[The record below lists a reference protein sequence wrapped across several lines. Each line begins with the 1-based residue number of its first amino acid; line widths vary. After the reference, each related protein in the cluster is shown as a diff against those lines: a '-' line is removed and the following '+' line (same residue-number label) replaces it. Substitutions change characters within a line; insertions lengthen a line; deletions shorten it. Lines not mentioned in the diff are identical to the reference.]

1 MKIARKIV
9 IALLVAVMLI
19 SGFMLVRN
27 FVNKSGWFLKPL
39 DDTLSERFGDY
50 TPTDLEQEIYD
61 LLSAAREEQ
70 GLAPLR
76 FESGLHELSLIRAK
90 EAAEFWSHTRPDGRE
105 CGTVFED
112 YELGVYFEC
121 VGENLGRQFN
131 TADMI
136 HEALMNS
143 DGHRKNILSEE
154 YDGVSIAVYTDADG
168 NNYLCQTFV
177 KRR

>member
-39 DDTLSERFGDY
+39 DECLSERFGDY

-90 EAAEFWSHTRPDGRE
+90 EAAVLWSHTRPDGRKY
-105 CGTVFED
+105 GTVIEDFELAD
-112 YELGVYFEC
+112 YFEC
-121 VGENLGRQFN
+121 VGENLGCNFKNAEQ
-131 TADMI
+131 I
-136 HEALMNS
+136 HKGLMDSEA
-143 DGHRKNILSEE
+143 HRKNILSEE
-154 YDGVSIAVYTDADG
+154 YDGVSIAVYTDAEG
-168 NNYLCQTFV
+168 NHYLCQTFV